1 MAGSSTVRSTVRL
14 RPTTEADL
22 DYVVAAEADPD
33 NAPFLAPSPRDEHAE
48 FLADPAQNRSE
59 GFVEEGVLRDA
70 LREPDGS
77 FASLVVMGLLRPEWA
92 P

>member
-1 MAGSSTVRSTVRL
+1 MAGSSTVRPACAGS
-14 RPTTEADL
+14 RPSNDRAR
-22 DYVVAAEADPD
+22 
-33 NAPFLAPSPRDEHAE
+33 APY
-48 FLADPAQNRSE
+48 RSE

-77 FASLVVMGLLRPEWA
+77 FTPLVVMSLLRPEWT